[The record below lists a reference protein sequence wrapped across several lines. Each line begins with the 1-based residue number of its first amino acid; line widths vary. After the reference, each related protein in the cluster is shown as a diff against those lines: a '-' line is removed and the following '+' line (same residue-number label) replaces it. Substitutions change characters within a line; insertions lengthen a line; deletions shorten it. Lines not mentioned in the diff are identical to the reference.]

1 MAALGEYNR
10 LSPYLPADRTKAS
23 HTNAKIATSL
33 DTGLEVGDTGSL
45 LIDLLPSLTVE
56 KGQLILLKL

>member
-1 MAALGEYNR
+1 MAALGEYNG
-10 LSPYLPADRTKAS
+10 LGPYLPADRTEAR